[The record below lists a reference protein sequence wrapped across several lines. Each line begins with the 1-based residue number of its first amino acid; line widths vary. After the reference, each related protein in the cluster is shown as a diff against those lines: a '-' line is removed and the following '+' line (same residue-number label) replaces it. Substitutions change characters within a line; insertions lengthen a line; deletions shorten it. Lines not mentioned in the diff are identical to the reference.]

1 MSSDIHWYC
10 RAFNE
15 QSLTELYDNMVLR
28 QEVFV
33 VEQECAFLDADG
45 MDQHCIHLFGYSDS
59 SLVAYSRLVPRG
71 VAYTECS
78 IGRVVT
84 APSHRGLNLGR
95 ELMQR
100 SIAWIEEHW
109 GAQAI
114 KIGAQQRLEKF
125 YQSLGFEISGEPY
138 MEDGILH
145 VHMIRPAAQ

>member
-1 MSSDIHWYC
+1 MNNSIHWYS
-10 RAFNE
+10 RGFNE
-15 QSLTELYDNMVLR
+15 QNLQELYDSMALR

-45 MDQHCIHLFGYSDS
+45 MDPNCTHLFGYHGEQ
-59 SLVAYSRLVPRG
+59 LAAYSRLVPPG

-84 APSHRGLNLGR
+84 SPRYRGLQLGR

-100 SIAWIEEHW
+100 SISWIEEHW
-109 GAQAI
+109 GSQPI
-114 KIGAQQRLEKF
+114 KIGAQQRLEDF
-125 YQSLGFEISGEPY
+125 YASLGFVVSGEPY

-145 VHMIRPAAQ
+145 VHMIRPAS

>member
-1 MSSDIHWYC
+1 MNNNIHWYC
-10 RAFNE
+10 RAFDK
-15 QSLTELYDNMVLR
+15 QSLTELYDSMALR

-45 MDQHCIHLFGYSDS
+45 MDLNCTHLFGYQGDQ
-59 SLVAYSRLVPRG
+59 LAAYSRLVPPG
-71 VAYTECS
+71 VAYRECS

-84 APSHRGLNLGR
+84 SPRHRGLQLGR

-109 GAQAI
+109 GAQPI
-114 KIGAQQRLEKF
+114 KIGAQQRLEAF
-125 YQSLGFEISGEPY
+125 YESLGFVVSGETY

-145 VHMIRPAAQ
+145 VHMIRPAS